1 MPCGKADDASKIS
14 HIVPLDF
21 TFEVGGYCRA
31 FLATRFAES
40 LFPVNAK
47 REDVLI
53 GKRISGCR
61 KGAAIDAL
69 ANICFGQRKLFR
81 KARATQRRV
90 GLNLKRFVPIKHGD
104 AVAFLA
110 SYPRRL
116 PRALEEAPAGI
127 PREVLPCRI
136 GIRALAL
143 EDTKQT
149 QTLWVALT

>member
-1 MPCGKADDASKIS
+1 MSCGKADDASKIS

-31 FLATRFAES
+31 FLAARFAEL

-69 ANICFGQRKLFR
+69 PDIRFGHRKLFR
-81 KARATQRRV
+81 KSRST
-90 GLNLKRFVPIKHGD
+90 
-104 AVAFLA
+104 
-110 SYPRRL
+110 
-116 PRALEEAPAGI
+116 
-127 PREVLPCRI
+127 
-136 GIRALAL
+136 
-143 EDTKQT
+143 
-149 QTLWVALT
+149 